1 MAERT
6 CWRITVGAGLHD
18 GAEVALAPGALLLIG
33 ADASCDVVLAD
44 DGIAPRHLSL
54 LAGAQAIELRAFDG
68 ALGVTMSSGE
78 AITLAPGLRHALHDG
93 ATLTLA
99 DSVVVLAL
107 HRDGAAT
114 VAETTRPPGAEN
126 APTAPPRRWLR
137 ATVATAAAA
146 VLTTIALSAG
156 VAAMMRGASAPAV
169 PSQDALAALIAE
181 SGLQTV
187 VRIVGENAS
196 PTLRGVVEP
205 AAAQALQQ
213 RLAERGWRVALR
225 LQSPAELVAATENV
239 LRTHGVAASL
249 RYIGDGRIEAT
260 QVDADEAQLRQLAE
274 TARRDVAGLTELRFA
289 PGPRRRAPPGEPGK
303 RLTAIVSGPT
313 PYVATAD
320 NSRYLVGALLPD
332 GHRVQAI
339 DDGGVQLERDGVS
352 TRLAFED
359 SPPQGKDKTP

>member
-1 MAERT
+1 MAE
-6 CWRITVGAGLHD
+6 WRLTICSGLHD
-18 GAEVALAPGALLLIG
+18 RADVALPPGALLLIG

-54 LAGAQAIELRAFDG
+54 LVGAQAIELRAFDG
-68 ALGVTMSSGE
+68 AVGVTTGGE
-78 AITLAPGLRHALHDG
+78 TITLAPGLRHELHHG
-93 ATLTLA
+93 VTLTLA
-99 DSVVVLAL
+99 GSAVGLTL
-107 HRDGAAT
+107 QRDDAAT
-114 VAETTRPPGAEN
+114 RVEATTPPAPEN

-137 ATVATAAAA
+137 AAAAAA
-146 VLTTIALSAG
+146 VLATIALSAG
-156 VAAMMRGASAPAV
+156 VAAMMRGGAAPAA
-169 PSQDALAALIAE
+169 PSKDALAALIAE

-187 VRIVGENAS
+187 VRIVDENAA

-225 LQSPAELVAATENV
+225 VQSPAELLAATENV
-239 LRTHGVAASL
+239 FRTHGVAARLSYL
-249 RYIGDGRIEAT
+249 GDGRIEAA
-260 QVDADEAQLRQLAE
+260 QVDADESKLLQLAE

-289 PGPRRRAPPGEPGK
+289 PAGPRRRAPPADPGK

-352 TRLAFED
+352 TRLAFD
-359 SPPQGKDKTP
+359 DPPQGKDKTP